1 MRDLET
7 IEISVTAAETGHLVF
22 SSLHTIGAANTIDR
36 MIDVFPATQQ
46 QQIRVQL
53 SMVLNGCVSQQ
64 LLPGKDGK
72 MLPVF
77 EIMLCNQAIRNLIR
91 EGKTHQ
97 MQNTITANR
106 ASGMITMDD
115 AIIEAYKQDKI
126 TKETAIMY
134 ASDARYVASKM

>member
-1 MRDLET
+1 
-7 IEISVTAAETGHLVF
+7 
-22 SSLHTIGAANTIDR
+22 
-36 MIDVFPATQQ
+36 
-46 QQIRVQL
+46 
-53 SMVLNGCVSQQ
+53 
-64 LLPGKDGK
+64 

-106 ASGMITMDD
+106 ASGMIAMDD

>member
-1 MRDLET
+1 
-7 IEISVTAAETGHLVF
+7 
-22 SSLHTIGAANTIDR
+22 
-36 MIDVFPATQQ
+36 
-46 QQIRVQL
+46 
-53 SMVLNGCVSQQ
+53 
-64 LLPGKDGK
+64 
-72 MLPVF
+72 
-77 EIMLCNQAIRNLIR
+77 
-91 EGKTHQ
+91 